1 MKSRAETLHELA
13 SRTFD
18 VCVIGA
24 GATGA
29 GCALDAQVRGL
40 RTALIDGGDFGSATS
55 SASTKLVHGGV
66 RYLQEA
72 VTHADI
78 GQLSVVKHALR
89 ERVFMLR
96 NAPHLAHRLE
106 FIVPCFSSFDLAY
119 YGVGMKM
126 YEWIASR
133 ATLGPSRILSRAQAL
148 NELPHLKSDHLRGAV
163 SYWDGQFDD
172 ARYCVTLVKTFT
184 NAGGEAANYLKA
196 VGFEKDASERVTGV
210 VVEDQPSGERFTL
223 HARGFVNATGPYSD
237 RLRSLVNP
245 NSREKLAPS
254 KGVHILLPLGN
265 GISRALLIPKTEDGR
280 VIFAIPWRGR
290 LLVGT
295 TDQEVKLSDE
305 LQVKEQEAEYLLRY
319 LNQYVSRQYR
329 REDIVAVFSG
339 IRPLVKAG
347 HAQTKALAR
356 DHVIEVDQPS
366 GLVSILG
373 GKWTTYRY
381 MAEQTIDAVQRE
393 LGRSSPDRAFVRSK
407 TQEHLLAG
415 ADGYTDNYWQ
425 SLVREHALAE
435 STALHLSDKF
445 GTDANAIALL
455 IKENPDLRETIVEG
469 AAAIRAEIVYS
480 VRHESAC
487 TIEDVLARRTGLQF
501 YSLAMAIAAAP
512 VVASHL
518 AKEQGWSKQQE
529 AVAIQ
534 DYTQK
539 LVRTQQAIAD
549 PALASR
555 S

>member
-72 VTHADI
+72 VTHDDI

-254 KGVHILLPLGN
+254 KGVHILLPLEN

-295 TDQEVKLSDE
+295 TDEEVCLSDE
-305 LQVKEQEAEYLLRY
+305 LSVTQQEVDYLLRH
-319 LNQYVSRQYR
+319 LNQYVSKRYG

-339 IRPLVKAG
+339 VRPLVKAS
-347 HAQTKALAR
+347 HAETKALAR
-356 DHVIEVDQPS
+356 DHIIEVDQPS

-381 MAEQTIDAVQRE
+381 MAEQTIDALQRE
-393 LGRSSPDRAFVRSK
+393 LVYSSTNGTPVSSK
-407 TQEHLLAG
+407 TPQHPLAG
-415 ADGYTDNYWQ
+415 SAGYRDDYWR
-425 SLVREHALAE
+425 SLASGYALEEATARHLAE
-435 STALHLSDKF
+435 KF
-445 GTDANAIALL
+445 GTDADAIITL
-455 IKENPDLRETIVEG
+455 IKQTPDLKTPIAEG
-469 AAAIRAEIVYS
+469 ATPIQAEILYCI
-480 VRHESAC
+480 RDEMAR
-487 TIEDVLARRTGLQF
+487 TIEDILARRIGMQF
-501 YSLAMAIAAAP
+501 YSLAMAITAAP

-518 AKEQGWSKQQE
+518 ANEQGWSEQE
-529 AVAIQ
+529 ELDAVQ
-534 DYTQK
+534 EY
-539 LVRTQQAIAD
+539 VRKIRHMQNAAGMRTN
-549 PALASR
+549 
-555 S
+555 

>member
-1 MKSRAETLHELA
+1 MKSRPEAIRELA
-13 SRTFD
+13 CRTFD

-29 GCALDAQVRGL
+29 GCALDAQLRGL
-40 RTALIDGGDFGSATS
+40 QTALIDAGDFASATS

-72 VTHADI
+72 VSHADL

-106 FIVPCFSSFDLAY
+106 FIVPCFSAFELAY
-119 YGVGMKM
+119 YGIGMKI

-133 ATLGPSRILSRAQAL
+133 ATLGPSRILSKAEAL
-148 NELPHLKSDHLRGAV
+148 TELADLKSDRLRGAV

-196 VGFEKDASERVTGV
+196 KEFERDSYDRVSGV
-210 VVEDQPSGERFTL
+210 VVEDQRSDYKFLIR
-223 HARGFVNATGPYSD
+223 ARGFVNATGPFSD
-237 RLRSLVNP
+237 RLRALVNP
-245 NSREKLAPS
+245 KAARRLSPS
-254 KGVHILLPLGN
+254 KGVHVLLPLEN

-295 TDQEVKLSDE
+295 TDEEVELSDE
-305 LQVKEQEAEYLLRY
+305 LSVTEQEADYLLRH
-319 LNQYVSRQYR
+319 LNHYVSKHYQ

-339 IRPLVKAG
+339 VRPLVRAG
-347 HAQTKALAR
+347 HASTKELAR
-356 DHVIEVDQPS
+356 DHVIEVDQAS
-366 GLVSILG
+366 GLVNILG

-381 MAEQTIDAVQRE
+381 MAEQTIDVLQHQ
-393 LGRSSPDRAFVRSK
+393 LLHSSANGVSVASK
-407 TQEHLLAG
+407 TRHHLLAG
-415 ADGYTDNYWQ
+415 AEGFTENHWE
-425 SLVREHALAE
+425 SLVREYSLE
-435 STALHLSDKF
+435 DTTAHHLSEKF
-445 GTDANAIALL
+445 GTEANAIAVLS
-455 IKENPDLRETIVEG
+455 KEDPELRRPIVNDG
-469 AAAIRAEIVYS
+469 APIQAEIVYS
-480 VRHESAC
+480 IRNEMAC
-487 TIEDVLARRTGLQF
+487 TIEDVLARRIGVQF

-518 AKEQGWSKQQE
+518 AREQGWSRQE
-529 AVAIQ
+529 ELAAVD
-534 DYTQK
+534 DYVQK
-539 LVRTQQAIAD
+539 IRHMQEVVGIRNG
-549 PALASR
+549 
-555 S
+555 

>member
-133 ATLGPSRILSRAQAL
+133 ATLGPSRILSRAEAL

-254 KGVHILLPLGN
+254 KGVHILLPLEN
-265 GISRALLIPKTEDGR
+265 GIFRALLIPKTEDGR

-295 TDQEVKLSDE
+295 TDEEVCLSDE
-305 LQVKEQEAEYLLRY
+305 LSVTQQEVDYLLRH
-319 LNQYVSRQYR
+319 LNQYVSKRYG

-339 IRPLVKAG
+339 VRPLVKAS
-347 HAQTKALAR
+347 HAETKALAR

-381 MAEQTIDAVQRE
+381 MAEQTIDALQRE
-393 LGRSSPDRAFVRSK
+393 LVYSSTNGTPVSSK
-407 TQEHLLAG
+407 TQQHPLAG
-415 ADGYTDNYWQ
+415 SAGYRDDYWR
-425 SLVREHALAE
+425 SLASGYALEEATARHLAE
-435 STALHLSDKF
+435 KF
-445 GTDANAIALL
+445 GTDADAIITL
-455 IKENPDLRETIVEG
+455 IKQTPDLKTPIAEG
-469 AAAIRAEIVYS
+469 ATPIQAEILYCI
-480 VRHESAC
+480 RDEMAR
-487 TIEDVLARRTGLQF
+487 TIEDILARRIGMQF
-501 YSLAMAIAAAP
+501 YSLAMAITAAP

-518 AKEQGWSKQQE
+518 ANEQGWSEQE
-529 AVAIQ
+529 ELDAVQ
-534 DYTQK
+534 EY
-539 LVRTQQAIAD
+539 VRKIRHMQNAAGMRTN
-549 PALASR
+549 
-555 S
+555 

>member
-1 MKSRAETLHELA
+1 MKNRAEALHELA

-29 GCALDAQVRGL
+29 GCALDAQLRGL
-40 RTALIDGGDFGSATS
+40 QTALIDGADYGSATS

-72 VTHADI
+72 VTRLDL

-89 ERVFMLR
+89 ERIFMLS

-119 YGVGMKM
+119 YGIGMKM

-133 ATLGPSRILSRAQAL
+133 ATLGPSRILSRTDAL
-148 NELPHLKSDHLRGAV
+148 NELPDLKPNHLRGAV

-172 ARYCVTLVKTFT
+172 ARYCVTLVKTFA
-184 NAGGEAANYLKA
+184 NAGGEAANYLK
-196 VGFEKDASERVTGV
+196 VVDFEKDTRGRLTGA
-210 VVEDQPSGERFTL
+210 VVEDQASGNKFAIR
-223 HARGFVNATGPYSD
+223 ARGFINATGPFSD

-245 NSREKLAPS
+245 NSQKKLAPS
-254 KGVHILLPLGN
+254 KGVHILLPLEN

-280 VIFAIPWRGR
+280 VVFAIPWRGR

-295 TDQEVKLSDE
+295 TDEELQLCDELSVTQQEVD
-305 LQVKEQEAEYLLRY
+305 YLLRH
-319 LNQYVSRQYR
+319 LNQYVSKGYG

-339 IRPLVKAG
+339 VRPLVKSG
-347 HAQTKALAR
+347 HAGTKELAR

-381 MAEQTIDAVQRE
+381 MAEQTIDALQRK
-393 LGRSSPDRAFVRSK
+393 LVDSSTNGTSVSSK
-407 TQEHLLAG
+407 TQQHPLAG
-415 ADGYTDNYWQ
+415 AEGYTDDYWQ
-425 SLVREHALAE
+425 SLARDHALGEAE
-435 STALHLSDKF
+435 ARHLSEKF
-445 GTDANAIALL
+445 GTDAHAIITLS
-455 IKENPDLRETIVEG
+455 KSNPDLRTPIVQGG
-469 AAAIRAEIVYS
+469 APIQAEIVYAIRNEMAS
-480 VRHESAC
+480 
-487 TIEDVLARRTGLQF
+487 TIEDVLARRIGMQF
-501 YSLAMAIAAAP
+501 YSLAMAILAAP

-518 AKEQGWSKQQE
+518 AKEQGWSRQQE
-529 AVAIQ
+529 LDAID
-534 DYTQK
+534 DYVSKIRHMQK
-539 LVRTQQAIAD
+539 AAGIRAN
-549 PALASR
+549 
-555 S
+555 

>member
-1 MKSRAETLHELA
+1 MRSHVEALHELA

-29 GCALDAQVRGL
+29 GCALDARLRGL
-40 RTALIDGGDFGSATS
+40 QTALIDAADFGSATS

-72 VTHADI
+72 VTHADL

-106 FIVPCFSSFDLAY
+106 FIVPCFSSFEVAY

-133 ATLGPSRILSRAQAL
+133 ATLGPSRILSKANAL
-148 NELPHLKSDHLRGAV
+148 NELPDLTSEHLRGAV

-172 ARYCVTLVKTFT
+172 ARYCITLVKTFA

-196 VGFEKDASERVTGV
+196 VDFERDTRGRLTAA
-210 VVEDQPSGERFTL
+210 VVEDQVSGNKFAIR
-223 HARGFVNATGPYSD
+223 ARGFVNATGPFSD

-245 NSREKLAPS
+245 NSRKKLAPS
-254 KGVHILLPLGN
+254 KGVHILLPLEN

-295 TDQEVKLSDE
+295 TDEEVQLGDE
-305 LQVKEQEAEYLLRY
+305 LSVTHEEVDYLLRY
-319 LNQYVSRQYR
+319 LNQYVSKQYV

-339 IRPLVKAG
+339 VRPLVKAG
-347 HAQTKALAR
+347 HAETKALAR
-356 DHVIEVDQPS
+356 DHVIEVDEPS

-381 MAEQTIDAVQRE
+381 MAEQTIDALQRK
-393 LGRSSPDRAFVRSK
+393 LADSSTNGPPVSCK
-407 TQEHLLAG
+407 TQQHLLAG
-415 ADGYTDNYWQ
+415 ADGYTNDYWR
-425 SLVREHALAE
+425 SLARNDALEEA
-435 STALHLSDKF
+435 TARHLSEKF
-445 GTDANAIALL
+445 GTDADAVIALT
-455 IKENPDLRETIVEG
+455 KSNPGLRTPIVQG
-469 AAAIRAEIVYS
+469 AAPMQAEIVYAI
-480 VRHESAC
+480 RNEMAC
-487 TIEDVLARRTGLQF
+487 TIEDVLARRVGMQF
-501 YSLAMAIAAAP
+501 YSLAMAITAAP

-518 AKEQGWSKQQE
+518 AKEQGWSRQEEIAAVDGYVRKIRHMQE
-529 AVAIQ
+529 AAGI
-534 DYTQK
+534 
-539 LVRTQQAIAD
+539 RTD
-549 PALASR
+549 
-555 S
+555 